1 MVSPF
6 SESTDSRAPQSA
18 PDLNNELNNGTEVTA
33 ATGGGLIVLAGPSG
47 VGKGTLL
54 HRLRAQHPD
63 LQLSISATTRQPR
76 AGEVEGQHYYFV
88 SREQF
93 FAMVEN
99 GELLEWAEFAG
110 NCYGTP
116 KQPIMAAIAQG
127 QRVILEI
134 ELLGARQVR
143 ESFPAAKQIFIAPPN
158 EQALEA
164 RIRSRGQETDA
175 AIEKRLKQ
183 AKVEL
188 AAAGEFD
195 IKIINDSLATAL
207 GELEAAVFGESF

>member
-18 PDLNNELNNGTEVTA
+18 PDLNNELNNEPEVTA
-33 ATGGGLIVLAGPSG
+33 ATGGGLVVLAGPSG

-76 AGEVEGQHYYFV
+76 AGEVNGQHYYFV

-175 AIEKRLKQ
+175 AIEKRLTQ

-207 GELEAAVFGESF
+207 SELEAAVFGESF